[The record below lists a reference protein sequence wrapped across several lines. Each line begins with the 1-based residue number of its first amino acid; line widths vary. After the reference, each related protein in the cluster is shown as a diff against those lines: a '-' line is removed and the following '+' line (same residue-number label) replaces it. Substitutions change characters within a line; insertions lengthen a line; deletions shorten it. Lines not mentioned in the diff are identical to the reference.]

1 MTYNRTITKAAEII
15 SVALVGAGIAADGW
29 AMQIISAAPVAADA
43 DRYTVAVYQ
52 PRHRIPSTVWAL
64 TIDTAH
70 DGWTIAARTME
81 CTYNRDTTGAE
92 YAPRHALA
100 SAMTG
105 RIRITAPNAY
115 AMHLAELRIA
125 ETPDTAETEQ
135 DTETTPAAEPETETA
150 QDAERESRI
159 IELMQKSI
167 DCISPRSAWGRGV
180 KLYACELL
188 GSLAECVEWA
198 RKNGEPSTLENRETV
213 RAALLN
219 GAENWSQYSWG
230 GCSLIYSGDIA
241 ERLCSPSELKRKRG
255 GELPP
260 NAAEDWLDV
269 QARALRRAAQY
280 VIGTYDLAANGQ
292 YLIREGAR
300 V

>member
-105 RIRITAPNAY
+105 RIRITAPDAY
-115 AMHLAELRIA
+115 AMHLAELGIA
-125 ETPDTAETEQ
+125 ETPDT
-135 DTETTPAAEPETETA
+135 TETTETTETAPAAEPETETA
-150 QDAERESRI
+150 ETEQAEHDARIADILGAVRCEIVAGYYRRKQRVTAKCIREAERAGAPTVRVGYCGAQWLLSYLTPAYYTAGVYGWNCDVYTI
-159 IELMQKSI
+159 AGLTI
-167 DCISPRSAWGRGV
+167 CTGYRGMV
-180 KLYACELL
+180 GEPAVLTADYERRARAAAGEDERNAI
-188 GSLAECVEWA
+188 LAEWIAANLDAIQTA
-198 RKNGEPSTLENRETV
+198 REGV
-213 RAALLN
+213 RA
-219 GAENWSQYSWG
+219 
-230 GCSLIYSGDIA
+230 
-241 ERLCSPSELKRKRG
+241 
-255 GELPP
+255 
-260 NAAEDWLDV
+260 
-269 QARALRRAAQY
+269 
-280 VIGTYDLAANGQ
+280 
-292 YLIREGAR
+292 
-300 V
+300 